1 MFMNEDERYTMKIID
16 KNSQKRK
23 QLADMLII
31 AIVSIVIIAHGRML
45 IWMKLMSILLVI
57 LFLYGLTRKKQVAVF
72 LSAMLFI
79 ICNLF
84 IFVKYHAKWFLQT
97 SSTINLDTGIYGS
110 QITYKYRD
118 WADVILPGFVGNK
131 IVYIDKNNIYEKFFD
146 CYSME
151 VRFID
156 CNAVPQEKL
165 DGYLHMGP
173 VYFQGY
179 SYLFSEDEIACMDKL
194 YENMGHYPQLYFENT
209 VLSAETE
216 VFCIIDNSNNI
227 YVLSKEEYTRI
238 MKL

>member
-1 MFMNEDERYTMKIID
+1 MKIMN

-23 QLADMLII
+23 QLTGVFITV
-31 AIVSIVIIAHGRML
+31 IVSIEIIALGRML
-45 IWMKLMSILLVI
+45 IWMKLMSILLLI
-57 LFLYGLTRKKQVAVF
+57 LLLYGLTRKKQVAVF
-72 LSAMLFI
+72 FSAMLFI

-84 IFVKYHAKWFLQT
+84 TFAKYNAKWFLQ
-97 SSTINLDTGIYGS
+97 SSNTLNADTGIYGS

-118 WADVILPGFVGNK
+118 WADVILPGFVGGK
-131 IVYIDKNNIYEKFFD
+131 IVYVDKNNIYGKFFD

-156 CNAVPQEKL
+156 CNTVPQEKL
-165 DGYLHMGP
+165 GSYLHMGP

-179 SYLFSEDEIACMDKL
+179 SYLFSEDEIVYMDKI

-209 VLSAETE
+209 ELSAETE
-216 VFCIIDNSNNI
+216 VFCIMDNSNNI
-227 YVLSKEEYTRI
+227 YVLSKEEYVRI